1 MRLAPQL
8 RALFEQGNFQKC
20 SEHALFL
27 LFIFWFRNML
37 CATAARVFQQSNFQ
51 NCPIVEVLLTV
62 WLPHRLPAISA
73 SAFATAQLPKVSEA
87 EAFLTFWFGNV
98 LRATA
103 ACIFWSLIRPDGSA
117 PTLGSLLFD
126 PPEPQNI
133 GRTVSRYFS
142 TFPCAWPSFYLLSLL
157 RLCPPLLLH
166 LSTSRKKHIIWLHM
180 ISYGLCELFPLIF
193 KDLPRL
199 DTLKRNLAAAMKF
212 LMGKGL
218 SELEKYRGFTPPPQ
232 PEIPPY

>member
-1 MRLAPQL
+1 MPSFARLQNPHVWIACCAFNILIRKCAWHRSCVHFLSKATSKSAPNMLCLFFLYFDLEICFVPQL
-8 RALFEQGNFQKC
+8 RA
-20 SEHALFL
+20 
-27 LFIFWFRNML
+27 I
-37 CATAARVFQQSNFQ
+37 FQQSNFQ
-51 NCPIVEVLLTV
+51 NCPIIEVLLTV

-87 EAFLTFWFGNV
+87 EAFLTVWFGNV

-103 ACIFWSLIRPDGSA
+103 ACIFWSLIPPDGSA

-157 RLCPPLLLH
+157 WLFPSLLLH
-166 LSTSRKKHIIWLHM
+166 LSTSRKKHIIWYHM
-180 ISYGLCELFPLIF
+180 VCANSSPWSL
-193 KDLPRL
+193 
-199 DTLKRNLAAAMKF
+199 
-212 LMGKGL
+212 
-218 SELEKYRGFTPPPQ
+218 
-232 PEIPPY
+232 